1 MGNGSKSQAKKALI
15 SEGKLDKF
23 GRPNDNTPQK
33 WKQEYEYYTGD
44 VAPNKPGAVKQEKTE
59 TPEVQMAEITSPVSS
74 ETKQKK
80 EKKEKKEKKRSAE
93 EAGME
98 IETENGAENVEK
110 PTTPSGEE
118 KKKKKKKS
126 KKPEASVDE

>member
-1 MGNGSKSQAKKALI
+1 
-15 SEGKLDKF
+15 
-23 GRPNDNTPQK
+23 
-33 WKQEYEYYTGD
+33 
-44 VAPNKPGAVKQEKTE
+44 
-59 TPEVQMAEITSPVSS
+59 
-74 ETKQKK
+74 
-80 EKKEKKEKKRSAE
+80 
-93 EAGME
+93 ME